1 MTNTTTTTTTT
12 RRTTALLAATAALP
26 LAAGLLASPA
36 EAAGSPNR
44 ITASVTDSTPA
55 SGQEFRVRGK
65 LSRDGDPIAGHTVQ
79 VQTLRDGSW
88 SNLTGAHVET
98 SDTGRYNLRV
108 ILGQTGERTLRV
120 VGKVPGRNPHQ
131 RFVVTVH

>member
-1 MTNTTTTTTTT
+1 MSITSTHTA

-26 LAAGLLASPA
+26 LAAGLLVAPA
-36 EAAGSPNR
+36 QAAGHPAR

-55 SGQEFRVRGK
+55 SGQEFRVSGR
-65 LSRDGDPIAGHTVQ
+65 LTRDGDPVSGRTVK
-79 VQTLRDGSW
+79 VQTLRAGAW
-88 SNLTGAHVET
+88 ENLTGAQMST
-98 SDTGRYNLRV
+98 SGTGSYNLRV

-120 VGKVPGRNPHQ
+120 VGKVPGRNPHK